1 VGVKTKIAAVV
12 LAMAMA
18 GVACGNASSGG
29 GGGGSG
35 QTAGVKSDEID
46 VGGLAAI
53 TGPLGDQ
60 YAPIFDGA
68 QAYFDMINEQGG
80 VNGRKIKIA
89 AKLDD
94 ATDATRN
101 ASQARALVEQHHVF
115 AVLPVAS
122 PLFPGGRY
130 LADHNIPTFG
140 WHINPEWS
148 PGQSMF
154 GQDGSFI
161 DFTGVNTFYGYLGK
175 QIGAKKV
182 AIFAYNVSQS
192 RDCATGAE
200 KAFKQY
206 GFDVAFSDSSL
217 AFGTTSLDADV
228 QRVKDAGV
236 DFVTTCMDVTGNTL
250 LSKTLRRAGLTHV
263 RQFWPTGYDAQ
274 ALAQFP
280 DLYEGVYFRSGFVPF
295 ESASISPGMTQFL
308 DEMKKR
314 KPNTKISEVVLA
326 GWINADLFV
335 NALKAAGKD
344 VTRQKVIDAINGMT
358 NYTANQ
364 IEGPVNWTIQ
374 HTQPGPTDCDAYLQV
389 QNAKF
394 VQIFTKPFV
403 CYPHASPTIPNV

>member
-1 VGVKTKIAAVV
+1 MKVRAVAI
-12 LAMAMA
+12 AMAVAVA

-29 GGGGSG
+29 GSGSG
-35 QTAGVKSDEID
+35 QTDGVSSTEIN
-46 VGGLAAI
+46 VGGLAAV

-68 QAYFDMINEQGG
+68 QAYFDMVNEQGG
-80 VNGRKIKIA
+80 VFGRKIKMV

-94 ATDATRN
+94 GTDPTRN

-115 AVLPVAS
+115 AVIPVAS
-122 PLFPGGRY
+122 PVFPGGRY

-148 PGQSMF
+148 PGPSMF

-161 DFTGVNTFYGYLGK
+161 DFTGVNTFDGYLGK
-175 QIGAKKV
+175 HIGSKKV
-182 AIFAYNVSQS
+182 AIFAYAVSQS

-200 KAFKQY
+200 KSWKQY

-217 AFGTTSLDADV
+217 AFGTTTLDADV

-236 DFVTTCMDVTGNTL
+236 DTVVTCMDVTGNTL
-250 LSKTLRRAGLTHV
+250 LSKTLRRAGLANV
-263 RQFWPTGYDAQ
+263 KQFWPTGYDAQ

-295 ESASISPGMTQFL
+295 EEASLSPGLTQFL
-308 DEMKKR
+308 TEMKKR
-314 KPNTKISEVVLA
+314 KPNTNISEVVLA
-326 GWINADLFV
+326 GWIDADLFV
-335 NALKAAGKD
+335 TGLKAAGKD
-344 VTRQKVIDAINGMT
+344 VTRQKVIDAINAIPS
-358 NYTANQ
+358 YTANQ
-364 IEGPVNWTIQ
+364 IEGPVDWRIQ

-389 QNAKF
+389 QHGKF
-394 VQIFTKPFV
+394 TPIFTKPFV

>member
-1 VGVKTKIAAVV
+1 MAV
-12 LAMAMA
+12 AMA
-18 GVACGNASSGG
+18 GVACSNASSGG

-35 QTAGVKSDEID
+35 QTEGISSNQIS
-46 VGGLAAI
+46 VGGMASL

-68 QAYFDMINEQGG
+68 QAYFDMVNEQGG
-80 VNGRKIKIA
+80 VFGRKIKLV

-101 ASQARALVEQHHVF
+101 ASQARSLVEQHHVF
-115 AVLPVAS
+115 AVIPVAS
-122 PLFPGGRY
+122 PVFPGGKY
-130 LADHNIPTFG
+130 LQAHNVPTFG

-148 PGQSMF
+148 PGPTMF

-161 DFTGVNTFYGYLGK
+161 NFTGINTFYGYLGK
-175 QIGAKKV
+175 QINARKV

-206 GFDVAFSDSSL
+206 GFDVAFNDSSL

-250 LSKTLRRAGLTHV
+250 LSKTLRRAGLANV
-263 RQFWPTGYDAQ
+263 KQFWPTGYDAQ

-280 DLYEGVYFRSGFVPF
+280 DLYEGVYFRTGFVPF
-295 ESASISPGMTQFL
+295 EEASSSPGMTQFL
-308 DEMKKR
+308 NEMKKR
-314 KPNTKISEVVLA
+314 KPDTKLSEVVVA

-335 NALKAAGKD
+335 TALKASGKD
-344 VTRQKVIDAINGMT
+344 LTRRKLVNALNVI
-358 NYTANQ
+358 
-364 IEGPVNWTIQ
+364 
-374 HTQPGPTDCDAYLQV
+374 
-389 QNAKF
+389 
-394 VQIFTKPFV
+394 
-403 CYPHASPTIPNV
+403 S

>member
-1 VGVKTKIAAVV
+1 MKSKLLALAC
-12 LAMAMA
+12 AMAIG
-18 GVACGNASSGG
+18 GVACGNASSGN

-35 QTAGVKSDEID
+35 QTAGVSATEID
-46 VGGLAAI
+46 VGGMAAI

-60 YAPIFDGA
+60 YAPIFDGV
-68 QAYFDMINEQGG
+68 QAYFDMVNEQGG
-80 VNGRKIKIA
+80 VNGRKIKLT

-94 ATDATRN
+94 ATDPTRD

-115 AVLPVAS
+115 AVIPVAA
-122 PLFPGGRY
+122 PVFAGGKY
-130 LADHNIPTFG
+130 LGDHNIPTFG

-148 PGQSMF
+148 PGPSMF

-161 DFTGVNTFYGYLGK
+161 DFTGVGTFYGYLAH

-200 KAFKQY
+200 KSFRQY
-206 GFDVAFSDSSL
+206 GFDVAFNDSSL

-250 LSKTLRRAGLTHV
+250 LSKTLRRAGLTKV

-295 ESASISPGMTQFL
+295 EEASQSPGMTQFIN
-308 DEMKKR
+308 EMRKR
-314 KPNTKISEVVLA
+314 KPNTKLSDVVVA
-326 GWINADLFV
+326 GWINADMFV
-335 NALKAAGKD
+335 TGLRAAGRD
-344 VTRQKVIDAINGMT
+344 LTRKKLIDAINSLT
-358 NYTANQ
+358 DYTANQ
-364 IEGPVNWTIQ
+364 LEGPVNWQVQ
-374 HTQPGPTDCDAYLQV
+374 HTGNNATDCDAYLQV
-389 QNAKF
+389 QHG
-394 VQIFTKPFV
+394 QFTPIYKQPFV

>member
-1 VGVKTKIAAVV
+1 VKTKILALA

-18 GVACGNASSGG
+18 GAACSNASSGG
-29 GGGGSG
+29 GSGGSG
-35 QTAGVKSDEID
+35 QTDGVKSNEID

-60 YAPIFDGA
+60 YAPVFDGA

-80 VNGRKIKIA
+80 VNGRKIKIV

-101 ASQARALVEQHHVF
+101 ASQARALVEQNHVF

-122 PLFPGGRY
+122 PLFPGGKY
-130 LADHNIPTFG
+130 LGDKNIPTFG

-148 PGQSMF
+148 PQPSLF
-154 GQDGSFI
+154 GQDGSYI
-161 DFTGVNTFYGYLGK
+161 DFTGIGTFYGYLGK
-175 QIGAKKV
+175 QINAKKV

-200 KAFKQY
+200 KSFKQY
-206 GFDVAFSDSSL
+206 GFNVAFNDSSL

-250 LSKTLRRAGLTHV
+250 LSKTLRRAGLSNV
-263 RQFWPTGYDAQ
+263 RQFWPTGYDTE

-280 DLYEGVYFRSGFVPF
+280 DLYEGVYFRTGFVPF
-295 ESASISPGMTQFL
+295 EEANLSPGMTQFMT
-308 DEMKKR
+308 EMKKR
-314 KPNTKISEVVLA
+314 KPNTKLSEVVLT
-326 GWINADLFV
+326 GWINADMFV
-335 NALKAAGKD
+335 QGLKAAGKD
-344 VTRQKVIDAINGMT
+344 VTRQKVIDSVNAMT
-358 NYTANQ
+358 DYTANQ
-364 IEGPVNWTIQ
+364 IEGAVNWQIQ
-374 HTQPGPTDCDAYLQV
+374 HTGPNTTDCDAYLQV
-389 QNAKF
+389 QHGKF
-394 VQIFTKPFV
+394 TPIYKQPFV

>member
-1 VGVKTKIAAVV
+1 VKIKTLAVALV
-12 LAMAMA
+12 IAMA
-18 GVACGNASSGG
+18 GVACSNASSGG
-29 GGGGSG
+29 GSGGSG
-35 QTAGVKSDEID
+35 QTQGVKSNEID

-68 QAYFDMINEQGG
+68 QAYFDMVNEQGG
-80 VNGRKIKIA
+80 VNGRKIKLV

-115 AVLPVAS
+115 AVIPVAS
-122 PLFPGGRY
+122 PVFPGGKY
-130 LADHNIPTFG
+130 LQDHNVPTFG

-148 PGQSMF
+148 PGPSMF
-154 GQDGSFI
+154 GQDGSYI
-161 DFTGVNTFYGYLGK
+161 DFTGINTFYGYLGK

-182 AIFAYNVSQS
+182 AIFAYTVSQS
-192 RDCATGAE
+192 RDCATAAE
-200 KAFKQY
+200 KAFRQY
-206 GFDVAFSDSSL
+206 GFQVAFNDSSL
-217 AFGTTSLDADV
+217 AFGTTSMVADV

-250 LSKTLRRAGLTHV
+250 LSKTLHQAGLNNV

-274 ALAQFP
+274 ALSQFP
-280 DLYEGVYFRSGFVPF
+280 DLYEGVYFRTGFVPF
-295 ESASISPGMTQFL
+295 ESASTSPGLTQFL

-335 NALKAAGKD
+335 TGLKAAGKD
-344 VTRQKVIDAINGMT
+344 LTRQKLVDSINKIAG
-358 NYTANQ
+358 YTANG
-364 IEGPVNWTIQ
+364 IESPINWTIQ
-374 HTQPGPTDCDAYLQV
+374 HTGPNPTDCDAYLQV
-389 QNAKF
+389 QHGKF
-394 VQIFTKPFV
+394 TPIFKQPFV

>member
-1 VGVKTKIAAVV
+1 MRVRVLVIAVV
-12 LAMAMA
+12 MAMA
-18 GVACGNASSGG
+18 GVACGNASSS
-29 GGGGSG
+29 GSAGG
-35 QTAGVKSDEID
+35 QTDGVSSTEIQ
-46 VGGLAAI
+46 VGGMAAI

-68 QAYFDMINEQGG
+68 EAYFDMVNAEGG
-80 VNGRKIKIA
+80 VFGRKIKLA

-115 AVLPVAS
+115 AVIPVAS
-122 PLFPGGRY
+122 PVFPGGKY
-130 LADHNIPTFG
+130 LGDNNIPTFG

-148 PGQSMF
+148 PQPSLF
-154 GQDGSFI
+154 GQDGSYI
-161 DFTGVNTFYGYLGK
+161 DFTGISTFYGYLGH

-200 KAFKQY
+200 KSFKQY
-206 GFDVAFSDSSL
+206 GFNVAFNDSSL

-250 LSKTLRRAGLTHV
+250 LSKTLRRDGLSNV
-263 RQFWPTGYDAQ
+263 RQFWPTGYDSQ

-295 ESASISPGMTQFL
+295 ESASLSPGMTQFL
-308 DEMKKR
+308 DQMKKY
-314 KPNTKISEVVLA
+314 KPSTNISEVVLA

-335 NALKAAGKD
+335 TALKAVGKD
-344 VTRQKVIDAINGMT
+344 VTRQKVIDAINAIP

-364 IEGPVNWTIQ
+364 IEGQVNWQIA
-374 HTQPGPTDCDAYLQV
+374 HTGPNPTDCDAYLQV
-389 QNAKF
+389 QHGKF
-394 VQIFTKPFV
+394 TPIFKQPFV
-403 CYPHASPTIPNV
+403 CYPHASPTIPTS

>member
-1 VGVKTKIAAVV
+1 MAIAVAVAV
-12 LAMAMA
+12 A

-29 GGGGSG
+29 SGGSG
-35 QTAGVKSDEID
+35 QTEGVSSNEIQ
-46 VGGLAAI
+46 VGGMAAI

-60 YAPIFDGA
+60 YSPIFDGA
-68 QAYFDMINEQGG
+68 QAYFDMVNEQGG
-80 VNGRKIKIA
+80 VFGRKIKLA

-115 AVLPVAS
+115 AVIPVAS
-122 PLFPGGRY
+122 PVFPGGTY

-148 PGQSMF
+148 PGPSMF
-154 GQDGSFI
+154 GQDGSYI
-161 DFTGVNTFYGYLGK
+161 NFTGVSTFYGYLAK
-175 QIGAKKV
+175 NIGAKKV
-182 AIFAYNVSQS
+182 AIFAYTVSQS

-200 KAFKQY
+200 KSFKQY
-206 GFDVAFSDSSL
+206 GIDVAFNDSSL

-250 LSKTLRRAGLTHV
+250 LSKTLRRAGLGNV

-295 ESASISPGMTQFL
+295 EEASLSPGLTQFL
-308 DEMKKR
+308 SEMKKR
-314 KPNTKISEVVLA
+314 KPNTNISEVVLA

-335 NALKAAGKD
+335 TALRAAGRD
-344 VTRQKVIDAINGMT
+344 LTRQKVIDAINAIPG
-358 NYTANQ
+358 YTANQ
-364 IEGPVNWTIQ
+364 IEGPVDWRIQ
-374 HTQPGPTDCDAYLQV
+374 HTQPNAQDCDAYLQV
-389 QNAKF
+389 QHGKF
-394 VQIFTKPFV
+394 TPIFKQPFV

>member
-1 VGVKTKIAAVV
+1 MRVRV
-12 LAMAMA
+12 LAIATMMAMA
-18 GVACGNASSGG
+18 GVACGNASSS
-29 GGGGSG
+29 GSAGG
-35 QTAGVKSDEID
+35 QTDGVSSTEIQ
-46 VGGLAAI
+46 VGGMAAI

-60 YAPIFDGA
+60 YSPIFDGA
-68 QAYFDMINEQGG
+68 EAYFDMVNAEGG
-80 VNGRKIKIA
+80 VFGRKIKLA

-115 AVLPVAS
+115 AVIPVAS
-122 PLFPGGRY
+122 PVFPGGKY
-130 LADHNIPTFG
+130 LGDNNNPTFG

-148 PGQSMF
+148 PQPSLC
-154 GQDGSFI
+154 GQDGSYI
-161 DFTGVNTFYGYLGK
+161 DFTGISTFYGYLGH

-200 KAFKQY
+200 KSFKQY
-206 GFDVAFSDSSL
+206 GFNVAFNDSSL

-250 LSKTLRRAGLTHV
+250 LSKTLRRDGLSNV
-263 RQFWPTGYDAQ
+263 RQFWPTGYDSQ

-295 ESASISPGMTQFL
+295 ESASLSPGMTQFL
-308 DEMKKR
+308 DQMKKY
-314 KPNTKISEVVLA
+314 KPSTNISEVVLA

-335 NALKAAGKD
+335 TALKAVGKD
-344 VTRQKVIDAINGMT
+344 VTRQKVIDAINAIP

-364 IEGPVNWTIQ
+364 IEGQVNWQIA
-374 HTQPGPTDCDAYLQV
+374 HTGPNPTDCDAYLQV
-389 QNAKF
+389 QHGKF
-394 VQIFTKPFV
+394 TPIFKQPFV
-403 CYPHASPTIPNV
+403 CYPHASPTIPTS